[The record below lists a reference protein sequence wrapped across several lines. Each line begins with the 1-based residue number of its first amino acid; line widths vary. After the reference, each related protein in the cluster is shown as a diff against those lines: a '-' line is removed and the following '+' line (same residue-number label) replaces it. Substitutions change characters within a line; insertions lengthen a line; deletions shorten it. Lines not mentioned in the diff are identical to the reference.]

1 MAKAILMC
9 GLPGAGKTV
18 FAKHLAEKRGYRYI
32 SIDDMYR
39 SFNGSECCRDNK
51 FDVWMAFW
59 RQIHLMEQAGIDV
72 VIDTNAPTPDDRN
85 ELLNWFSSFEWHLV
99 WIDANFELCEKNNAN
114 RYRVIPSKHLR
125 HMFNF
130 FINPKPHEDIYSRA
144 KWQTM
149 TKIEN
154 NDNHFNIKWK
164 WTANE
169 YKKI

>member
-99 WIDANFELCEKNNAN
+99 WIDAKMSLCEENNKN
-114 RYRVIPSKHLR
+114 RDRVIPKEHLR
-125 HMFNF
+125 HMFQF
-130 FINPKPHEDIYSRA
+130 FVFPKPYEDMYARA
-144 KWQTM
+144 HWQSITH
-149 TKIEN
+149 IVNEN
-154 NDNHFNIKWK
+154 NNFKVGEVWRVNPV
-164 WTANE
+164 ASP
-169 YKKI
+169 